1 MTVELKKRIL
11 TSLLLLIG
19 LSLMYFYVFILI
31 GALIL
36 IGIICWIEFYSM
48 ISKIFSNNT
57 LKNKVL
63 RFFFKAL
70 SLFYLSC
77 TIFFILYVKSIKS
90 EFQIFIIYSLLVS
103 ITSDIGGFT
112 FGKFFKGMKLTKI
125 SPNKTIAGSIG
136 SLFFSIM
143 LIPFFMS
150 LNSEYSFPYMIV
162 ITLLISIISQLGD
175 LFISFLKRKAK
186 VKDTSDLL
194 PGHGGVLDRVDGI
207 IFAIPLGF
215 LLFYFRYIFV
225 FYNILE

>member
-1 MTVELKKRIL
+1 
-11 TSLLLLIG
+11 
-19 LSLMYFYVFILI
+19 MYFYVFILI

-48 ISKIFSNNT
+48 ISKIFYNDT

-77 TIFFILYVKSIKS
+77 TIFFILYVKSIKP
-90 EFQIFIIYSLLVS
+90 EFQMFIIYSLLVS

-125 SPNKTIAGSIG
+125 SPNKTVAGAMG
-136 SLFFSIM
+136 SFFFSIM
-143 LIPFFMS
+143 LIPFFIS
-150 LNSEYSFPYMIV
+150 LNNEYSFPYMIV

-194 PGHGGVLDRVDGI
+194 PGHGGVLDRMDGI

-215 LLFYFRYIFV
+215 LLFYF
-225 FYNILE
+225 N

>member
-1 MTVELKKRIL
+1 MTIELKKRIL

-136 SLFFSIM
+136 SFFFSIM

-150 LNSEYSFPYMIV
+150 LNSEYSIPYMIV

-215 LLFYFRYIFV
+215 LLFYF
-225 FYNILE
+225 N